1 MLNVLLRKMCANG
14 RLLFSLFIINQYFV
28 PNVLP
33 WKICV
38 RSKWEVA
45 FGLFIDNQ
53 YCMPK
58 MFLLQTSVKECFLTV
73 CSCHVTCTFQS
84 ESTLYSCLN
93 VKELL
98 AQNRLNIWSLSDCN
112 GTQTH
117 NHVVHKR
124 TLNYLAKLAKWL
136 SSVVST
142 YLYGGFTLKRVRDI
156 RTYR

>member
-45 FGLFIDNQ
+45 FSLFIDNQ

-98 AQNRLNIWSLSDCN
+98 AQSRCKFGSLGDCN
-112 GTQTH
+112 CFRTQ
-117 NHVVHKR
+117 NQLVRKR
-124 TLNYLAKLAKWL
+124 TLSQFGQMVGCSFSN
-136 SSVVST
+136 
-142 YLYGGFTLKRVRDI
+142 
-156 RTYR
+156 